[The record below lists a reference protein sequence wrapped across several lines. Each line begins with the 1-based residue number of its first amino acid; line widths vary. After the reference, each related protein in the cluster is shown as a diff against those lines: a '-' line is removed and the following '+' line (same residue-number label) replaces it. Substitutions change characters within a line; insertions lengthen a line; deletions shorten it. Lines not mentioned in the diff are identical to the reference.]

1 MSDTS
6 AAPVAPSGP
15 KGPADLVLAM
25 IQGLRPKQ
33 WAKQVF
39 VLAGIIFS
47 LRFFELDLWIKTA
60 GAVATFCCFAS
71 CGYLVNDLRDREADR
86 QHPKKS
92 KRPIA
97 SGRLPVGVAWAEAAF
112 LVVIGVAIGWWVG
125 PWLLL
130 IALLY
135 FATTLTYSI
144 YWKHVVILDIM
155 FLSAGFL
162 WRAAAGAVAINQHIS
177 PWLLLVTGF
186 VSLFLG
192 FNKRRG
198 ELAIMGENA
207 KSTRPILEHY
217 SHDFVVE
224 LQSVTTS
231 GTIISYALYT
241 VLGSPTPWMLLTLP
255 YLLYG
260 IFRYMYLVTIKAE
273 GGAPEETLF
282 KDMPILVNGVLYGIT
297 VIVILALHTQ
307 TDLL

>member
-1 MSDTS
+1 MSDPS
-6 AAPVAPSGP
+6 AAPLAPRGP
-15 KGPADLVLAM
+15 SGPADLALAM

-47 LRFFELDLWIKTA
+47 LRFFELALWIQTA

-71 CGYLVNDLRDREADR
+71 CGYLVNDLRDRDADR
-86 QHPKKS
+86 LHPKKRL
-92 KRPIA
+92 RPIA
-97 SGRLPVGVAWAEAAF
+97 SGRLPVGVAWAEAAA
-112 LVVIGVAIGWWVG
+112 LVVLGVAIGWWVG

-135 FATTLTYSI
+135 FLTTLTYSI

-162 WRAAAGAVAINQHIS
+162 WRAAAGAVAIHQHIS

-198 ELAIMGENA
+198 ELAMMGEQA

-282 KDMPILVNGVLYGIT
+282 KDLPILLNGVLYGVT

>member
-1 MSDTS
+1 
-6 AAPVAPSGP
+6 
-15 KGPADLVLAM
+15 
-25 IQGLRPKQ
+25 
-33 WAKQVF
+33 
-39 VLAGIIFS
+39 
-47 LRFFELDLWIKTA
+47 LRFFELGLWIKTA
-60 GAVATFCCFAS
+60 GAVAAFCCFAS

-86 QHPKKS
+86 QHPKKR

-97 SGRLPVGVAWAEAAF
+97 SGRLPVGVAWAEAAA
-112 LVVIGVAIGWWVG
+112 LAAIGVVIGWWVG

-135 FATTLTYSI
+135 FVTTLTYSI
-144 YWKHVVILDIM
+144 YWKHIVILDIM

-162 WRAAAGAVAINQHIS
+162 WRAAAGAVAINEHIS

-198 ELAIMGENA
+198 ELAMMGEQA
-207 KSTRPILEHY
+207 RSTRPIQEHS

-282 KDMPILVNGVLYGIT
+282 KDLPILVNGILYGVT

-307 TDLL
+307 TGLL

>member
-1 MSDTS
+1 MSDS
-6 AAPVAPSGP
+6 NAAPIAPSGP
-15 KGPADLVLAM
+15 SGPADLALAM

-47 LRFFELDLWIKTA
+47 LRFFELALWIKTA
-60 GAVATFCCFAS
+60 GAVAAFCCFAS

-86 QHPKKS
+86 QHPKKQQ
-92 KRPIA
+92 RPIA
-97 SGRLPVGVAWAEAAF
+97 SGRLPVGVAWAEAAV
-112 LVVIGVAIGWWVG
+112 LVSIGVVIGWWVG

-135 FATTLTYSI
+135 FVTTLTYSI
-144 YWKHVVILDIM
+144 YWKHIVILDIM

-162 WRAAAGAVAINQHIS
+162 WRAAAGAVAINEHIS

-198 ELAIMGENA
+198 ELAMMGEQA

-282 KDMPILVNGVLYGIT
+282 KDLPILVNGVLYGVT